1 MPLVLTEPFEKLIS
15 PQEFIVVVMK
25 AYFPMG
31 YSAENEKSNI
41 LSIVK
46 SSGELLKIDYGI
58 GWKSFGWEV
67 PSIVMPFGIAG
78 GGSGRWSTSRSKYY
92 VQSLQIDALID
103 AILFVHVGWKYWFIS
118 QKYAYFFFLSLNY

>member
-58 GWKSFGWEV
+58 GWKSFG
-67 PSIVMPFGIAG
+67 
-78 GGSGRWSTSRSKYY
+78 
-92 VQSLQIDALID
+92 
-103 AILFVHVGWKYWFIS
+103 
-118 QKYAYFFFLSLNY
+118 